1 MMHSSRSSLSGVCMP
16 GTIKIPA
23 VSLPASSRP
32 VTKALPRGTV
42 LVTGASSGIGWE
54 TVLMLARQGA
64 TVFAASRTIGQKL
77 AQAQLEPAMLC
88 MIHAIELDILD
99 EISCAAA
106 VNTVLDHKGHLDALV
121 HCAGT
126 GLAGSIEEIPLADA
140 VWQYDNL
147 LFGTIRML
155 RAVLPRMRHQGHGR
169 IILVTSVAATIP
181 VPFQTYYSSA
191 KAAVQALAL
200 GLSDEVRPFG
210 IKVTIVAPGDTR
222 TGFTEARRLAGSI
235 DHSPYGERLSRS
247 VSRMARDEQNG
258 MASQSIAL
266 AIVHELSRKH
276 PKLMVTPGLH
286 NHAMTVAGRILPLPL
301 VRWIVRLLYG

>member
-1 MMHSSRSSLSGVCMP
+1 MP
-16 GTIKIPA
+16 GTKNPQSVPLP
-23 VSLPASSRP
+23 VSFGHVNRSL
-32 VTKALPRGTV
+32 LQGTV

-54 TVLMLARQGA
+54 TVLLLAKQGF

-77 AQAQLEPAMLC
+77 AQVQLDPELQHV
-88 MIHAIELDILD
+88 IHAIELDILD
-99 EISCAAA
+99 EKSCTAA
-106 VNTVLDHKGHLDALV
+106 VSTVLDHTGQLDALV

-126 GLAGSIEEIPLADA
+126 GLAGSIEDIPLADA
-140 VWQYDNL
+140 IWQYDNL

-169 IILVTSVAATIP
+169 IILVSSVAAAIP

-191 KAAVQALAL
+191 KAAVHALAL

-210 IKVTIVAPGDTR
+210 LKITIVAPGDTR
-222 TGFTEARRLAGSI
+222 TGFTEARRLAGSLA
-235 DHSPYGERLSRS
+235 HSPYAERLSRS

-258 MASQSIAL
+258 MSSHSIAQV
-266 AIVHELSRKH
+266 IVRELSRKY

-286 NHAMTVAGRILPLPL
+286 NHAMTVAGRLLPLPL

>member
-1 MMHSSRSSLSGVCMP
+1 MLRLDPTQSTPPSVQSDQHDSDRQP
-16 GTIKIPA
+16 GI
-23 VSLPASSRP
+23 
-32 VTKALPRGTV
+32 V

-54 TVLMLARQGA
+54 TVLLLARQGV

-77 AQAQLEPAMLC
+77 VQAQLNP
-88 MIHAIELDILD
+88 ELHRVIQTVEFDVLD
-99 EISCAAA
+99 EKSCAAA
-106 VNTVLDHKGHLDALV
+106 VSTALDHKGRLDALV
-121 HCAGT
+121 HCAGA

-140 VWQYDNL
+140 IWQYDNL

-191 KAAVQALAL
+191 KAAVHALAL

-210 IKVTIVAPGDTR
+210 LKITIVAPGDTR
-222 TGFTEARRLAGSI
+222 TGFTEARKFAGSLT
-235 DHSPYGERLSRS
+235 HSPYAERLNRS

-258 MASQSIAL
+258 MTSRSIAQ
-266 AIVHELSRKH
+266 AIVRELSRKH
-276 PKLMVTPGLH
+276 PKTMVTPGLH
-286 NHAMTVAGRILPLPL
+286 NQAMTVAARILPLPL
-301 VRWIVRLLYG
+301 VRWIVRMLYG